1 MCSVSSL
8 GVTFHFKFRQFRFGI
23 VRIKCFLGTKAD
35 VFDVFLEE
43 GWA

>member
-1 MCSVSSL
+1 MFGFSMGVSS
-8 GVTFHFKFRQFRFGI
+8 HFKFRQFRLGI